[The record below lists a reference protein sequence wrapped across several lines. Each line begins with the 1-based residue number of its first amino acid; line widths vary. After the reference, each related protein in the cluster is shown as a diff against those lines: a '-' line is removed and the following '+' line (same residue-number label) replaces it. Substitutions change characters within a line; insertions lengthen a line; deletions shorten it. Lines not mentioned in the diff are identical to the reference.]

1 MKINILLLISTLMIE
16 KLITSVTHKQTINES
31 IINKSIEKKVNLST
45 NIIKIETRIIIKN
58 NEIDPVDL
66 YKFPILRNNSKNLL
80 HFEANMLSFDEETS
94 IPVKILRN
102 KPNENQSFQY
112 ISYEISF
119 NKDPMNYDE
128 ERILII
134 IEYYTNKFQLLPKAI
149 SILDNQSVLFEDST
163 NSVSFYKTSSQK
175 TIFIFKEQE
184 NLDDKKSSLISYNKE
199 NSMFDEDNNLV
210 YILNDSIDELVV
222 LENKIHFIY
231 NHPLYEFTSS
241 EKVID
246 VSHWGNINIEE
257 RFNLLNSGAKHVG
270 EFGRVD
276 FSKGGKS
283 SLTGLYASLPLR
295 ANNLW
300 YRDEIGNV
308 STSQGERSWDD
319 VVMKLEF
326 RFPILGGWKN
336 IFYIGYSLPS
346 KFHITDN
353 GSGQYKLSLNYGIP
367 FKNVISK
374 GFSLKIN
381 LPENA
386 EIERILLP
394 IQDEYRVSYDK
405 TYSTLDSFG
414 RRSVIISMNNLF
426 YIHNDVILEVYYK
439 YSSFW
444 LIFKPFILSLFIFM
458 SFLLVIVVKRVSL
471 SLEKEKKNK

>member
-1 MKINILLLISTLMIE
+1 MKINILLLLTTLLIE
-16 KLITSVTHKQTINES
+16 KLITSVTHKQTINEA
-31 IINKSIEKKVNLST
+31 IINKSIEKKVNLSS
-45 NIIKIETRIIIKN
+45 NIIKIETKIIIKN
-58 NEIDPVDL
+58 NEIDPIDV
-66 YKFPILRNNSKNLL
+66 YKYPILTKNSNFLL
-80 HFEANMLSFDEETS
+80 HFEANMLSSDEETS
-94 IPVKILRN
+94 IPIRILKN
-102 KPNENQSFQY
+102 KPNENQSNQY
-112 ISYEISF
+112 ISYEITF
-119 NKDPMNYDE
+119 NKDPINHEE
-128 ERILII
+128 ERIIII
-134 IEYYTNKFQLLPKAI
+134 IEYYTNKLQLLPKSI
-149 SILDNQSVLFEDST
+149 SILDDQSVLFEDSS
-163 NSVSFYKTSSQK
+163 NSVSFYKTFSQK
-175 TIFIFKEQE
+175 TTFLFMDQE
-184 NLDDKKSSLISYNKE
+184 NLDDKKTSLISYNKE
-199 NSMFDEDNNLV
+199 NSMLDENNNLV
-210 YILNDSIDELVV
+210 YIINETINELEV
-222 LENKIHFIY
+222 LINKIHFIY

-257 RFNLLNSGAKHVG
+257 RFNLFNSGAKHVG

-276 FSKGGKS
+276 FGKGGKS
-283 SLTGLYASLPLR
+283 SLSGLFASLPLR

-346 KFHITDN
+346 KFHITDKGN
-353 GSGQYKLSLNYGIP
+353 GQFKLSLNFGIP

-374 GFSLKIN
+374 SFSLKIN

-386 EIERILLP
+386 EIERISLP
-394 IQDEYRVSYDK
+394 INDEYRVSYAK

-426 YIHNDVILEVYYK
+426 YIHNDVSLEVYYK